1 MGKYAIIKF
10 CHLSPL
16 HIGTG
21 RENYDSSSSWLHSD
35 TITSALAALKAQRGD
50 SDIEEF
56 LSRLIA
62 SSAFPFYKDM
72 YFLPKAHGH
81 VNFANEAE
89 CRKSLKRVA
98 FIERGLWLRL
108 ARGEQLSS
116 SDATISGS
124 LMYPSDYACP
134 RLSCTQVTQRVRVY
148 PDASK
153 DADPFFFEWRYFDK
167 DSGLYFLTT
176 AEGEFLDEVVG
187 LSRQLGSSGLGTDKN
202 VGGGT
207 FEVEVSELEFDDSLE
222 ANASVLLSMYI
233 PNEQELPVL
242 NLDES
247 HYSLLRRGGFAAGS
261 SVDAIRHLRKRSIHM
276 FDEGSVFKTREKLSG
291 KVVDLRPEWN
301 SQDMHPIYRSGKP
314 FLLPY
319 KI

>member
-21 RENYDSSSSWLHSD
+21 RENYDTSSSWLHSD
-35 TITSALAALKAQRGD
+35 TITSALAALKALRGD

-56 LSRLIA
+56 LSRLVV
-62 SSAFPFYKDM
+62 SSAFPFHNDM
-72 YFLPKAHGH
+72 YFLPKAHGR

-98 FIERGLWLRL
+98 FIERELWLRL
-108 ARGEQLSS
+108 ARGEQLSTK
-116 SDATISGS
+116 DAMISGG
-124 LMYPSDYACP
+124 LMYPSYYDCP

-148 PDASK
+148 PDTSK

-176 AEGEFLDEVVG
+176 AEGDFLEEVVG
-187 LSRQLGSSGLGTDKN
+187 LTHQLGISGLGTDKN

-207 FEVEVSELEFDDSLE
+207 FDVEVSELELDDE
-222 ANASVLLSMYI
+222 PKANASVLLSMYI
-233 PNEQELPVL
+233 PKENELPVL

-261 SVDAIRHLRKRSIHM
+261 SVNAIRHLRKRSIYM

-301 SQDMHPIYRSGKP
+301 TPDMHAVYRSGKP
-314 FLLPY
+314 FFLPY